1 MRTSATT
8 TQTFRVLIPPGTRP
22 GQQMRVPTGGPNND
36 SVLVAVPDQ
45 RRWRHD
51 PSVSQQPFFDIKV
64 QKQQQP
70 QQLSGTAPTNNV
82 ASSAPPGSYGGAH
95 HGGSAKLPTSLAG
108 AAGLASSILGGG
120 GGGRIP
126 GGFSQS
132 MPPSYHNQSM
142 GGGGA
147 SGPHLAPI
155 CPSSVATHPTT
166 LILKESTMSY
176 TGDDAKIKDANGNIL
191 FTIKA
196 EIVSF
201 SQRRY
206 IYDNQGQRLGQL
218 RRSRLLPSVHI
229 GTLSNEKTTS
239 VVMSGFMNPMN
250 CNAKIMLN
258 ERQKIGKISGNWRAK
273 KFSVVIDN
281 STVAHV
287 GRKKS
292 MQSMFM
298 GADSYCIDV
307 QPGVDLVF
315 VSLLAVA
322 LDELYHDKKGGR
334 MQQSMGGMSGYGR
347 PHHYGGG
354 HGGMVG
360 MMNSFGL

>member
-1 MRTSATT
+1 
-8 TQTFRVLIPPGTRP
+8 
-22 GQQMRVPTGGPNND
+22 
-36 SVLVAVPDQ
+36 
-45 RRWRHD
+45 
-51 PSVSQQPFFDIKV
+51 
-64 QKQQQP
+64 
-70 QQLSGTAPTNNV
+70 
-82 ASSAPPGSYGGAH
+82 
-95 HGGSAKLPTSLAG
+95 
-108 AAGLASSILGGG
+108 LASSILGGGMAAGG

-166 LILKESTMSY
+166 LILKESAMSY
-176 TGDDAKIKDANGNIL
+176 TGDDAKIKYANGNTL

-206 IYDNQGQRLGQL
+206 IYDNRGQRLGQL

-229 GTLSNEKTTS
+229 GTLSNEKQCS

-250 CNAKIMLN
+250 CNANIMLN

-273 KFSVVIDN
+273 KFSIVIDN
-281 STVAHV
+281 STVAQV
-287 GRKKS
+287 SRKKS

-322 LDELYHDKKGGR
+322 LDELYHDKKGG
-334 MQQSMGGMSGYGR
+334 MQQSMGGGGYGR
-347 PHHYGGG
+347 PHYGGGYGRPHYGGG
-354 HGGMVG
+354 YGGMGGMGGIGG

>member
-1 MRTSATT
+1 M
-8 TQTFRVLIPPGTRP
+8 
-22 GQQMRVPTGGPNND
+22 
-36 SVLVAVPDQ
+36 
-45 RRWRHD
+45 
-51 PSVSQQPFFDIKV
+51 
-64 QKQQQP
+64 
-70 QQLSGTAPTNNV
+70 
-82 ASSAPPGSYGGAH
+82 
-95 HGGSAKLPTSLAG
+95 
-108 AAGLASSILGGG
+108 AAGGGG

-126 GGFSQS
+126 GGLSQS

-176 TGDDAKIKDANGNIL
+176 TGDDAKIKDANGNTL

-206 IYDNQGQRLGQL
+206 IYDNRGQRLGQL

-229 GTLSNEKTTS
+229 GTLSNEKHAS
-239 VVMSGFMNPMN
+239 VVMSGFMNPMS
-250 CNAKIMLN
+250 CNANIMLN

-281 STVAHV
+281 STVAQV
-287 GRKKS
+287 SRKKS

-298 GADSYCIDV
+298 GADSYCIDI

-315 VSLLAVA
+315 VSLLVVA
-322 LDELYHDKKGGR
+322 LDELYHDKKGG
-334 MQQSMGGMSGYGR
+334 MQQGMGGSPYGRPHYGGGYGGMGGMSGYGR

-354 HGGMVG
+354 HGGMTG